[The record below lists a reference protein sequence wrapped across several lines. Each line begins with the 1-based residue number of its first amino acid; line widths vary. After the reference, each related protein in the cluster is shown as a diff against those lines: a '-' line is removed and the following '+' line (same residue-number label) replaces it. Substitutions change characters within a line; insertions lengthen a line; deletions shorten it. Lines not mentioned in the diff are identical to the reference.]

1 MLQENARAVYALP
14 YELLAEGG
22 GKSGVK
28 GLMLLNKRNY
38 TLHVVVPGVV
48 GGNAT
53 VVEATGA
60 ALGWEKR
67 AGRGFAGDGSI
78 RLGPYAVAVAPELE
92 LARGQ

>member
-1 MLQENARAVYALP
+1 MGDAFSDDVFSALKNTSP
-14 YELLAEGG
+14 
-22 GKSGVK
+22 GKSGAK
-28 GLMLLNKRNY
+28 GLMLVNKRNY
-38 TLHVVVPGVV
+38 TVLVIMPGVV

-60 ALGWEKR
+60 ALGWEKPAR
-67 AGRGFAGDGSI
+67 RGFAGDGSI

>member
-14 YELLAEGG
+14 YELLAEVG

-60 ALGWEKR
+60 KLGWEKP
-67 AGRGFAGDGSI
+67 AGRGFTGDGSI

-92 LARGQ
+92 LAHRE

>member
-1 MLQENARAVYALP
+1 MQENARAVYALP

-60 ALGWEKR
+60 KLGWEKP
-67 AGRGFAGDGSI
+67 AGRGFTGDGSI

>member
-22 GKSGVK
+22 GKSGAK
-28 GLMLLNKRNY
+28 GLMLVNKRNY
-38 TLHVVVPGVV
+38 TVHVVIPGVV

-60 ALGWEKR
+60 ALGWEKP
-67 AGRGFAGDGSI
+67 GSRGFAGDGSI

-92 LARGQ
+92 LAHRQ